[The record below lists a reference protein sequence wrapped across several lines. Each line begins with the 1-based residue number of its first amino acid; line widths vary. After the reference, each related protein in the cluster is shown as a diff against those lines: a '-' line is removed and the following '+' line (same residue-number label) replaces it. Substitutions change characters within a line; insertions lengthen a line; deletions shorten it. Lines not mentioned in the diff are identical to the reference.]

1 MAPPSP
7 VRDQVKLL
15 FSTPGRHVWSIDEL
29 QQAVSA
35 SLGGADY
42 SSVFRAVAGM
52 EREGR
57 VAKVDLGDGKAHF
70 ELREEHHEH
79 IKCDSCGRV
88 VGVPGCILQNATA
101 AVESDTGFTI
111 TRHQLL
117 FTGICRDCAAASPM
131 VRASQ

>member
-7 VRDQVKLL
+7 VRNRVKLL
-15 FSTPGRHVWSIDEL
+15 FSTPGRHVWSIEEL

-52 EREGR
+52 EREGMVDR
-57 VAKVDLGDGKAHF
+57 VDLGDGKAHF

-88 VGVPGCILQNATA
+88 VGVPGCILENATA

-111 TRHQLL
+111 TSHQLL
-117 FTGICRDCAAASPM
+117 FSGICRDCAKAA
-131 VRASQ
+131 RA

>member
-7 VRDQVKLL
+7 VRNQVKLL
-15 FSTPGRHVWSIDEL
+15 FSTPGRHVWSIEEL

-52 EREGR
+52 ARDGMVDR
-57 VAKVDLGDGKAHF
+57 VDLGDGKAHF

-79 IKCDSCGRV
+79 IKCDACGRV
-88 VGVPGCILQNATA
+88 VGVAGCIL
-101 AVESDTGFTI
+101 
-111 TRHQLL
+111 
-117 FTGICRDCAAASPM
+117 
-131 VRASQ
+131 